1 MSESPMLKLLIIL
14 LYIIVV
20 DLKLEIH
27 LEQMHLKNNI
37 EMADEF
43 LDKLRDEW
51 RNGEGIGLRSLE
63 ELKNLLTGN
72 NRQCEYHV
80 KNFKNFKKYF
90 LTQFPITIFVQ
101 LS

>member
-1 MSESPMLKLLIIL
+1 M
-14 LYIIVV
+14 V

-51 RNGEGIGLRSLE
+51 RNGEGIGLRSLK

-72 NRQCEYHV
+72 NRQCKYHV
-80 KNFKNFKKYF
+80 KNFMNLKKNVF
-90 LTQFPITIFVQ
+90 
-101 LS
+101 